1 MSSRAQR
8 LNISSSLAAPPEL
21 VWPHITS
28 TAGINEELWP
38 LHMTGPDES
47 LGREQ
52 VGLGRPLFVSVL
64 SLLSVM
70 PIDVHELTLHELEA
84 GEGFHEDSRSL
95 LEKRWVH
102 KRSVRPFEGG
112 SIVLDELE
120 FEPRVFPLL
129 VARIVR
135 KVFERR
141 HAVLRRKFGKL
152 RMDADHGWSN
162 ERTTEAP
169 REQDRPSAVVLR
181 VAEPVI

>member
-1 MSSRAQR
+1 MSSRAQS
-8 LNISSSLAAPPEL
+8 LTISSSLAAPPES

-28 TAGINEELWP
+28 TDGINEELWP
-38 LHMTGPDES
+38 LHMSGPDEG
-47 LGREQ
+47 LKREY
-52 VGLGRPLFVSVL
+52 GKLGRPLYVSVL

-70 PIDVHELTLHELEA
+70 PIDVHELTLQELEA

-112 SIVLDELE
+112 SIVVDELE
-120 FEPRVFPLL
+120 FEPRIFPQL

-152 RMDADHGWSN
+152 RVDHGWSR
-162 ERTTEAP
+162 ERAEAA
-169 REQDRPSAVVLR
+169 REQAEPATVATLR
-181 VAEPVI
+181 VAKGLA

>member
-1 MSSRAQR
+1 MSSRDQR
-8 LNISSSLAAPPEL
+8 LTISSSLAAAPEL

-38 LHMTGPDES
+38 LHMSGPE
-47 LGREQ
+47 GFAHEYAK
-52 VGLGRPLFVSVL
+52 LGRPLFVSVL
-64 SLLSVM
+64 SVLSVM

-112 SIVLDELE
+112 SIVVDELE
-120 FEPRVFPLL
+120 FEPRVFPEL

-152 RMDADHGWSN
+152 RVDDGWSS
-162 ERTTEAP
+162 ERTASSRAGSET
-169 REQDRPSAVVLR
+169 QGGGVLR
-181 VAEPVI
+181 AAKSLA

>member
-1 MSSRAQR
+1 M
-8 LNISSSLAAPPEL
+8 

-28 TAGINEELWP
+28 TTGINEELWP
-38 LHMTGPDES
+38 LHMTGPDDG
-47 LGREQ
+47 LAHDYGK
-52 VGLGRPLFVSVL
+52 LGRPLFVSVL

-70 PIDVHELTLHELEA
+70 PIDVHELTLHDLEA
-84 GEGFHEDSRSL
+84 GEAFHEDSRSL
-95 LEKRWVH
+95 LEKRWIH

-120 FEPRVFPLL
+120 FEPRIFPLL

-152 RMDADHGWSN
+152 RMDHGWSN
-162 ERTTEAP
+162 ERGTDA

-181 VAEPVI
+181 AATRLV

>member
-1 MSSRAQR
+1 MSSRAQS
-8 LNISSSLAAPPEL
+8 LTISSSLAAPPEL

-28 TAGINEELWP
+28 TTGINEELWP
-38 LHMTGPDES
+38 LHMTGPED
-47 LGREQ
+47 GFAHDYAR
-52 VGLGRPLFVSVL
+52 LGRPLFVSVL

-70 PIDVHELTLHELEA
+70 PIDVHELTLHDLEA
-84 GEGFHEDSRSL
+84 DEGFHEDSRSL

-120 FEPRVFPLL
+120 FEPRVFPLF

-152 RMDADHGWSN
+152 RVDHGWSG
-162 ERTTEAP
+162 ERGADIS

-181 VAEPVI
+181 AADHLA